1 MSRLSDDHR
10 TVGEHYDGPAHE
22 FELTR
27 LEQQSP
33 VERAMMQRYLARF
46 VPERSVVADIGVGAG
61 HYDEFL
67 ARRGCA
73 LHLADVSAGLLDAAL
88 RRLQTQGL
96 SDRVLDARVASATDL
111 SHLAD
116 HGCDAVLMLGPLYHL
131 LTLDERLRAAHEARR
146 VLRSDGVFMAAACNR
161 LVGLASGY
169 FLEPETCVKLRAVYL
184 RFLEDGLVDPELAPT
199 IGHAHF
205 TTVAEFG
212 ALFAADFEE
221 LLFVGIESLT
231 STRQDLFPGLS
242 GELQQAWLDFVEAA
256 ALRPEGMAMSEHF
269 LFVGR
274 PRQA

>member
-1 MSRLSDDHR
+1 MGGLSDDHR

-22 FELTR
+22 YELTR

-33 VERAMMQRYLARF
+33 VERAMMERYLARF
-46 VPERSVVADIGVGAG
+46 VPDQSVVADIGVGAG
-61 HYDEFL
+61 HYDESL
-67 ARRGCA
+67 ARRGCT
-73 LHLADVSAGLLDAAL
+73 LNLADVSGGLLDAVL

-96 SDRVLDARVASATDL
+96 SDSVLDARVASATDL

-116 HGCDAVLMLGPLYHL
+116 DSCDAVLMLGPLYHL
-131 LTLDERLRAAHEARR
+131 LTLGERRQAVAEARR
-146 VLRSDGVFMAAACNR
+146 VLRAGGVMMAAACNR

-169 FLEPETCVKLRAVYL
+169 FLEPETCLELRDVYR
-184 RFLEDGLVDPELAPT
+184 RFLDDGIVDPELAPT

-205 TTVAEFG
+205 TTVAEFRD
-212 ALFAADFEE
+212 LFGDDFEE
-221 LLFVGIESLT
+221 LILVGIESLT
-231 STRQDLFPGLS
+231 STRQKLFADLS
-242 GELQQAWLDFVEAA
+242 GELQRAWLDFVEAA